1 MDAADATFGDAWPV
15 TKTCLLLSDRFE
27 PAADLLVAEMRRRDV
42 PCVRWNLDRFP
53 LNCTLTYHASNEGFQ
68 AEIASD
74 GRKVDLDN
82 VGSVWCRG
90 LQPSGFSDDIGVEE
104 RKFAETGA
112 RRALDA
118 LVAVTDIVWINRP
131 ERNRLANSKPAQLHM
146 ARKVG
151 LDIPLTVITNDP
163 DEARTFA
170 TNLEKPAVYK
180 SLSQNLDVALFTGLI
195 TEAELAN
202 LDLIR
207 LTPGIFQEFV
217 AKSHE
222 VRATVVGS
230 RIFSARID
238 SQARAETKIDWRHL
252 PFEVEDQPIDLPR
265 EVETK
270 IHAFMEAFG
279 LIYGAFDFI
288 VTPEGRYVFLEV
300 NPAGQYMWVESR
312 TGLGIT
318 AALGDALAD
327 PCRI

>member
-1 MDAADATFGDAWPV
+1 MSKV
-15 TKTCLLLSDRFE
+15 CLLIADRFE
-27 PAADLLVAEMRRRDV
+27 PTADLLVAELRRRDV
-42 PCVRWNLDRFP
+42 ACVRWNLDRFP
-53 LNCTLTYHASNEGFQ
+53 LNCSLTYRASNEDFQ
-68 AEIASD
+68 TEVASD

-82 VGSVWCRG
+82 VGSIWCRA
-90 LQPSGFSDDIGVEE
+90 LLPSGFPDDIGVAE
-104 RKFAETGA
+104 RKFADMGA

-118 LVAVTDIVWINRP
+118 LVSVTDTVWINRP
-131 ERNRLANSKPAQLHM
+131 DRNRLANSKPAQLYM

-151 LDIPLTVITNDP
+151 LDIPATVITNDP

-170 TNLEKPAVYK
+170 ANSRKRIVYK
-180 SLSQNLDVALFTGLI
+180 SLSQNLDVESGEALYTGVL
-195 TEAELAN
+195 TDTELAN

-207 LTPGIFQEFV
+207 LTPGILQEFV
-217 AKSHE
+217 PKSHE

-265 EVETK
+265 EIETK
-270 IHAFMEAFG
+270 IHAFMENFG

-318 AALGDALAD
+318 AALGDALGD
-327 PCRI
+327 PCRA